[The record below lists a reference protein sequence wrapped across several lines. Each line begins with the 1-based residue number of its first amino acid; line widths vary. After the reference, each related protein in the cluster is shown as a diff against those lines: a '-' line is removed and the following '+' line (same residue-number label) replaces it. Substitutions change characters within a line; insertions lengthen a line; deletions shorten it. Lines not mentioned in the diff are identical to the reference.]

1 VSRGIAY
8 ALASAVLFGMST
20 PLAKSLV
27 TDISPLLL
35 AGLLYMG
42 SGLGLLLL
50 LVGRRLSA
58 PHAFSIALPKRAEWA
73 WLAGAVFSGGVMGP
87 VALMCGLAAIAAST
101 ASLLLNLEAVFT
113 ALLAWFLFRENFD
126 RRIVIGMIAIV
137 SGGALLAWT
146 PGAWRGGS
154 LGPALVAAACLCWAV
169 DNNLTRKPSAGDATL
184 IAGVKGFVAGAVN
197 LSRALLLG
205 HRMPAFSVVAGAEG
219 SDFSVTA

>member
-58 PHAFSIALPKRAEWA
+58 PHAFSIACRSG
-73 WLAGAVFSGGVMGP
+73 LALQGAVFSGGVMGP
-87 VALMCGLAAIAAST
+87 VALMYGLAAIAAST
-101 ASLLLNLEAVFT
+101 ASLMLNLEAVFT
-113 ALLAWFLFRENFD
+113 ALLAWFLFR
-126 RRIVIGMIAIV
+126 
-137 SGGALLAWT
+137 
-146 PGAWRGGS
+146 
-154 LGPALVAAACLCWAV
+154 
-169 DNNLTRKPSAGDATL
+169 
-184 IAGVKGFVAGAVN
+184 
-197 LSRALLLG
+197 
-205 HRMPAFSVVAGAEG
+205 
-219 SDFSVTA
+219 